1 MKAARNCI
9 VIAVA
14 GLVCGLATGQDA
26 RVYKWVD
33 AEGTAHYTDRPQN
46 PALVEDTGISFSRT
60 DNAALQARLGRQED
74 FFDAEA
80 ERRADQA
87 DAEADAAAERQETR
101 AQREENCRSARETME
116 TYETAHRL
124 YRPGAD
130 GEREYLT
137 DDEIDAARASAREA
151 VQQWC
156 D

>member
-1 MKAARNCI
+1 MKAARSCI
-9 VIAVA
+9 AIAVA
-14 GLVCGLATGQDA
+14 GLLCGLATAQDA

-33 AEGTAHYTDRPQN
+33 KEGMAHYTDRPQN

-60 DNAALQARLGRQED
+60 DTAALQARLDRQD
-74 FFDAEA
+74 DRFDSNA
-80 ERRADQA
+80 ERRAEQAEA
-87 DAEADAAAERQETR
+87 DAEATAERQETR
-101 AQREENCRSARETME
+101 AQRAENCRSARETME

-137 DDEIDAARASAREA
+137 DDEIDAARASARDA